1 MVVKKT
7 GKDGRTIL
15 LVGSQP
21 SGPVVSAPP
30 SSGNKVPPK
39 NNKVPPKKRGPRTS
53 APGEKVGKDCKYLTV
68 KLPKGEQIKLL
79 AWVRGRGMTMRGMF
93 EKALREL
100 MADPPD
106 DMQRMEAIHE
116 QDQVSVLVPLD
127 LWQEVTKFSKN
138 NETNKQTIMTLAIER
153 FQEKNP

>member
-15 LVGSQP
+15 LVGSHR
-21 SGPVVSAPP
+21 SGSVVSAPP

-68 KLPKGEQIKLL
+68 KLPKGEPIKLL
-79 AWVRGRGMTMRGMF
+79 AWVRGRGMTG
-93 EKALREL
+93 
-100 MADPPD
+100 
-106 DMQRMEAIHE
+106 
-116 QDQVSVLVPLD
+116 VP
-127 LWQEVTKFSKN
+127 TKQQKG
-138 NETNKQTIMTLAIER
+138 
-153 FQEKNP
+153 